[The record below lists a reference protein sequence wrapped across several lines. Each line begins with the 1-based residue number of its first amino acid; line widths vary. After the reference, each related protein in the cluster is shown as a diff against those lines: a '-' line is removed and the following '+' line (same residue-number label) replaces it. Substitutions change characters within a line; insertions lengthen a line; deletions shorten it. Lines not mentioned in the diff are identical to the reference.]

1 MAGLVGAGLPA
12 IEGPTGIDGSLCQRR
27 IAGKPAPTVA
37 YDAKFDM
44 RLPTRH
50 RRMVK
55 QYMCL
60 LAANRKTAFCDP
72 RAHKVLKEIWHS
84 THAPL
89 ATRNAQR
96 KTSWPKV
103 KFAATKRRRSRRA
116 TKCQAQVR
124 RPPRV
129 DCHQSNCRAVR
140 ASFLVALLMRQ
151 QCLPYAVHGST
162 SSPRTVVSAAFR
174 AELDEASPRTVAS
187 AAFRAELDEASRRT
201 GTGHILLTECHC
213 MRPKTSRSCAAHV
226 FSSRAM

>member
-1 MAGLVGAGLPA
+1 MGAGLAA
-12 IEGPTGIDGSLCQRR
+12 IEGPTSIDGSLCHRL

-37 YDAKFDM
+37 YDAKFNI

-60 LAANRKTAFCDP
+60 LAANRKTAFCEP
-72 RAHKVLKEIWHS
+72 CAHKVLKEIWHS
-84 THAPL
+84 TYAPL

-103 KFAATKRRRSRRA
+103 KFAATKRRRNRRA
-116 TKCQAQVR
+116 TKCQARVR

-140 ASFLVALLMRQ
+140 ASFFAALFVRQ
-151 QCLPYAVHGST
+151 QNLPYAVHGST

-174 AELDEASPRTVAS
+174 ADLDEASPRTGNRVY
-187 AAFRAELDEASRRT
+187 LV
-201 GTGHILLTECHC
+201 G
-213 MRPKTSRSCAAHV
+213 
-226 FSSRAM
+226 